1 MRFRNI
7 EFRWSTYNKKH
18 ELVKWYKAKVDG
30 CEDKGN
36 YCYVIALFDKD
47 NEGYNMRTISSRF
60 FEDKDAWVVGK
71 HAIEFL
77 NAIFEIERIE
87 EELK

>member
-18 ELVKWYKAKVDG
+18 ELVKWYKL
-30 CEDKGN
+30 EERN
-36 YCYVIALFDKD
+36 YSYVIAFFDKD

>member
-1 MRFRNI
+1 MRFRDI

-18 ELVKWYKAKVDG
+18 ELVKWYKTKVDG
-30 CEDKGN
+30 CEERN
-36 YCYVIALFDKD
+36 YCYVIAFFDEHK
-47 NEGYNMRTISSRF
+47 EGYDMRTVGDRF
-60 FEDKDAWVVGK
+60 FEDKEAWVVGK

-77 NAIFEIERIE
+77 NAIFQIEQDE

>member
-7 EFRWSTYNKKH
+7 EFRWSTCNKKH
-18 ELVKWYKAKVDG
+18 ELVKWFQ
-30 CEDKGN
+30 N
-36 YCYVIALFDKD
+36 YGSVEEHCYVIAFFDKTK
-47 NEGYNMRTISSRF
+47 EGYDMRTVGDRF

-77 NAIFEIERIE
+77 NAMFYVEKEE

>member
-7 EFRWSTYNKKH
+7 EFRWSKVNNKH
-18 ELVKWYKAKVDG
+18 ELVKWY
-30 CEDKGN
+30 EDIPGKEI
-36 YCYVIALFDKD
+36 CYVIAFFDRDK
-47 NEGYNMRTISSRF
+47 ECYNMRTIGDRF
-60 FEDKDAWVVGK
+60 FEDKDAFVVGK
-71 HAIEFL
+71 YALEFL

>member
-18 ELVKWYKAKVDG
+18 ELVKWYKTKVDG
-30 CEDKGN
+30 CEERN
-36 YCYVIALFDKD
+36 YCYVVAFFDEHK
-47 NEGYNMRTISSRF
+47 EGYDMRTVGDRF
-60 FEDKDAWVVGK
+60 FEDKDAWVVAK
-71 HAIEFL
+71 SAMSFL
-77 NAIFEIERIE
+77 QDTFEIEKVE